1 MFAEERLEEILK
13 LVNKEG
19 KVFVKD
25 LSIKFNVSEG
35 MIRKDL
41 QRL

>member
-13 LVNKEG
+13 LINKEG
-19 KVFVKD
+19 RIFVKD
-25 LSIKFNVSEG
+25 LSQKFNVSEG

-41 QRL
+41 QKL